1 MDVSKKL
8 KTGDAIMNI
17 YVLKV
22 DLKEAEH
29 GGYKFIEPERTVLEL
44 ASDDKMKFVQKVVD
58 LFKENFLESMAEN
71 LYRPDVNGEKVDGEN
86 KFEDLLKLL
95 EKKMIECASKVDSKN
110 DNIEVSWWDISNWS
124 GSIATISIHAVEVV

>member
-1 MDVSKKL
+1 
-8 KTGDAIMNI
+8 MNI
-17 YVLKV
+17 YILKV
-22 DLKEAEH
+22 DLKEAEY

-44 ASDDKMKFVQKVVD
+44 ASDDKMKFAQKVVD
-58 LFKENFLESMAEN
+58 LFRENFLVSMAEN
-71 LYRPDVNGEKVDGEN
+71 FYRPDVNGEEVDGDN

>member
-1 MDVSKKL
+1 
-8 KTGDAIMNI
+8 MNMYI
-17 YVLKV
+17 LKV

-58 LFKENFLESMAEN
+58 LFKEKLLGGMTPNF
-71 LYRPDVNGEKVDGEN
+71 YRPDVDGEKVDREN

-95 EKKMIECASKVDSKN
+95 EKKMIESATKIDSKN
-110 DNIEVSWWDISNWS
+110 DDIEVSWWDASNWS
-124 GSIATISIHAVEVV
+124 GSTATISIHAVEVV

>member
-1 MDVSKKL
+1 
-8 KTGDAIMNI
+8 MNVYI
-17 YVLKV
+17 LKV
-22 DLKEAEH
+22 ILKEAEYD
-29 GGYKFIEPERTVLEL
+29 GYKFIEPERTVLEL

-71 LYRPDVNGEKVDGEN
+71 FYRPDVNGEKVDGKN

>member
-1 MDVSKKL
+1 
-8 KTGDAIMNI
+8 MNVYI
-17 YVLKV
+17 LKV
-22 DLKEAEH
+22 ILKEAEY

-124 GSIATISIHAVEVV
+124 GSMATISIHAVEVV

>member
-1 MDVSKKL
+1 
-8 KTGDAIMNI
+8 MNMYI
-17 YVLKV
+17 LKV

-58 LFKENFLESMAEN
+58 LFKEKLLGGMTPNF
-71 LYRPDVNGEKVDGEN
+71 YRPDVDGEKVDGEN

-95 EKKMIECASKVDSKN
+95 EKKMVECASKIDSKN
-110 DNIEVSWWDISNWS
+110 DDIEVSWWDISNWS
-124 GSIATISIHAVEVV
+124 GSTATISIHAVEVI

>member
-1 MDVSKKL
+1 
-8 KTGDAIMNI
+8 MNM

-22 DLKEAEH
+22 KLKEAEY

-58 LFKENFLESMAEN
+58 LFKENFLENMAEN
-71 LYRPDVNGEKVDGEN
+71 LYRPDVDGEKVDGEN

-95 EKKMIECASKVDSKN
+95 EKKMIECASKVDSEN

-124 GSIATISIHAVEVV
+124 GSTATISIRAVEVV

>member
-1 MDVSKKL
+1 
-8 KTGDAIMNI
+8 MNV

-22 DLKEAEH
+22 NLKEAEY

-44 ASDDKMKFVQKVVD
+44 ASDDKMKFIQKVVD
-58 LFKENFLESMAEN
+58 LFRENLLESMAEN

-95 EKKMIECASKVDSKN
+95 EKKMIECASEIDNKN
-110 DNIEVSWWDISNWS
+110 DDIKVSWWDVSNWS
-124 GSIATISIHAVEVV
+124 GSTVIISIRAVEVV

>member
-1 MDVSKKL
+1 
-8 KTGDAIMNI
+8 MNI

-22 DLKEAEH
+22 DLKEAEY

-44 ASDDKMKFVQKVVD
+44 ASDDKMKFVQKVVY

-110 DNIEVSWWDISNWS
+110 DNIEVSWWDTSNWS
-124 GSIATISIHAVEVV
+124 GSTATISIHAVEVV

>member
-1 MDVSKKL
+1 
-8 KTGDAIMNI
+8 MNTYI
-17 YVLKV
+17 LKV

-58 LFKENFLESMAEN
+58 LFKEKLLGGMTPNF
-71 LYRPDVNGEKVDGEN
+71 YRPDVDGEKIDGEN

-95 EKKMIECASKVDSKN
+95 EKKMIECTTKIDSENN
-110 DNIEVSWWDISNWS
+110 DIEVSWWDASNWS
-124 GSIATISIHAVEVV
+124 GSTAIISIRAVEVV